1 MDAVKQRLDLG
12 LGNILSIGMTI
23 VSLVAVIVTVSLSY
37 GQLRAKDDVHDMRIA
52 IVEAQLAKREN
63 AEQAANNRLSTIE
76 GDIRV
81 IRQILEG
88 VRPPPR

>member
-1 MDAVKQRLDLG
+1 MEAVKQRLDLG
-12 LGNILSIGMTI
+12 LGNVLSIGMTVI
-23 VSLVAVIVTVSLSY
+23 SLVAVIVTVSLSY

-52 IVEAQLAKREN
+52 IVEAQLAKRES

>member
-1 MDAVKQRLDLG
+1 MDAVKPRLDVS
-12 LGNILSIGMTI
+12 LGNILSIGMTVI
-23 VSLVAVIVTVSLSY
+23 SLAAVIVTVSLSY
-37 GQLRAKDDVHDMRIA
+37 GQLRARDDVHDMRIA
-52 IVEAQLAKREN
+52 TIEAQLAKRET
-63 AEQAANNRLSTIE
+63 AEQAANQRLSTME